1 MDVFIHHRTFRN
13 IVTIRTTARIGRQ
26 VFQQQ
31 FSCHG
36 RITGGGGWRDFDTDI
51 VVGVTRLNF
60 IGIATFG
67 ANLFGIATILVAVS
81 HPLYRQFRGGVVGIQ
96 VAFRIANRPVH
107 RDLIANVELLIA
119 FGHNFTFT
127 AIDSYRHVIFVG
139 IRGFIRRTGN
149 PRHRTL
155 NGARLFRD
163 NLPLPRFQI
172 TVCRH
177 RWRGAIPGN
186 Y

>member
-13 IVTIRTTARIGRQ
+13 FVIIRTTARIGRQ

-31 FSCHG
+31 FGCHG
-36 RITGGGGWRDFDTDI
+36 RVTGGSGWRDFDTDI
-51 VVGVTRLNF
+51 TIRISGLDFITVTSTKIFGVAAILIAKAHPFHGGFSCRVVGV
-60 IGIATFG
+60 
-67 ANLFGIATILVAVS
+67 
-81 HPLYRQFRGGVVGIQ
+81 Q

-119 FGHNFTFT
+119 FGHNFTIA
-127 AIDSYRHVIFVG
+127 AIDSYRYVIFVG
-139 IRGFIRRTGN
+139 IRSFIRRTGN